1 MKLLSQIQRT
11 VNYYQ
16 FEVEGRIINVTDF
29 LDDRGKI
36 IDTIFEDPTGNP
48 IELKLQDQ
56 ICDMIDTING

>member
-1 MKLLSQIQRT
+1 MKLLSQTQRT

-48 IELKLQDQ
+48 IELELQDQ